1 MSGAR
6 KVAQRLR
13 SVTTDQWF
21 GLVFVLLVLVFAV
34 VLLVQPSA
42 VGRGGR

>member
-1 MSGAR
+1 MSGVR
-6 KVAQRLR
+6 TVVQRLR
-13 SVTTDQWF
+13 SLTPDQWF